1 MVIVSDAFIYD
12 IKVILTAGLGTMLT
26 FFIYHLQFQY
36 DDESFLILSIIVHNC
51 VSYINSANQLILEIL
66 ES

>member
-1 MVIVSDAFIYD
+1 MAIVSDAFIYD

-36 DDESFLILSIIVHNC
+36 DHESFLILSIIVHSY
-51 VSYINSANQLILEIL
+51 VAYINSTNQLILEVL